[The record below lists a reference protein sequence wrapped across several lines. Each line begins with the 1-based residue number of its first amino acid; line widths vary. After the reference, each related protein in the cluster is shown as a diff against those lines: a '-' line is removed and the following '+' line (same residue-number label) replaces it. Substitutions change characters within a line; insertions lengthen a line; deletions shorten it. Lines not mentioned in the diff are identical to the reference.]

1 MECFVSQPH
10 CMQIVVLTWRKNCH
24 QIISFCFEQ
33 QLQDVI
39 SFVFC
44 SVALNLYVVCLNLSA
59 DVNPQHNT
67 FANKQRI
74 LEVRNITTR
83 LRIAYCLWIKS
94 LQVLSTNFWFMCVP
108 EGYHFHQCQKGFK
121 CHQICIKMLGLI
133 KYYTLTNLYNTVQNA
148 ITKLRC
154 LL

>member
-1 MECFVSQPH
+1 MNRWNSLSQPQ

-24 QIISFCFEQ
+24 QIISFCFVQ

-44 SVALNLYVVCLNLSA
+44 FVASNLYVVCLNLCA

-74 LEVRNITTR
+74 LEVKKHYNKITNSLLFMDQVIISFWVSTLVYVCAR
-83 LRIAYCLWIKS
+83 RIS
-94 LQVLSTNFWFMCVP
+94 
-108 EGYHFHQCQKGFK
+108 FHQCQKGFK
-121 CHQICIKMLGLI
+121 CHYICI
-133 KYYTLTNLYNTVQNA
+133 
-148 ITKLRC
+148 
-154 LL
+154 